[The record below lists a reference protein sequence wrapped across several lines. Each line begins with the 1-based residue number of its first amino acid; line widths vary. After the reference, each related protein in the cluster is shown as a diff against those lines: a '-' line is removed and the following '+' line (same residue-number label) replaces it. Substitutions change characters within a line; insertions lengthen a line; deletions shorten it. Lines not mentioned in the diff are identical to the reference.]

1 MVLSTAPPTNGHSGR
16 IAAIVCW
23 HLLRFWTRIKTS
35 SGWQIFS
42 RNALFASRN
51 PSPLFLTFAITAL
64 LVAGAILLI
73 GDRVE
78 GIGNCIV
85 TDYDS
90 GHGGEEA
97 IYYSLAAS
105 GAMLLG
111 MIFNVVGSFC
121 RVPQKIK

>member
-1 MVLSTAPPTNGHSGR
+1 MDKYRHYHVPCKYSPLPDFRPSSCSNRTGFLLSGR
-16 IAAIVCW
+16 NV
-23 HLLRFWTRIKTS
+23 LPR
-35 SGWQIFS
+35 
-42 RNALFASRN
+42 AL
-51 PSPLFLTFAITAL
+51 PSWISL
-64 LVAGAILLI
+64 
-73 GDRVE
+73 

-121 RVPQKIK
+121 RVPQKIEIVEAAADSGEE

>member
-1 MVLSTAPPTNGHSGR
+1 MKKKCVAMMLIAIMTAS
-16 IAAIVCW
+16 
-23 HLLRFWTRIKTS
+23 L
-35 SGWQIFS
+35 
-42 RNALFASRN
+42 
-51 PSPLFLTFAITAL
+51 
-64 LVAGAILLI
+64 AG
-73 GDRVE
+73 DVYKRQ
-78 GIGNCIV
+78 V

-121 RVPQKIK
+121 KVPQVKKEK